1 MSATPAEPLRRLEQ
15 HLRRHH
21 HVIDSATLRALGFGR
36 EYARSQVAGQRWQRV
51 HRGIFCGYTGQLT
64 FESRCEVALRCLGPD
79 ALLDGPTAA
88 QLHGLRRFEDHRIH
102 IVIPHGG
109 ERATPRGVVLRRVRG
124 LIGSAHQVRRGM
136 PVVGI
141 DVALLHWALARPQD
155 AGAVLTAGVQ
165 QGLTTASRLHA
176 SLEGMGRVRHRRK
189 LISVIADIDGGSRS
203 ELERRFL
210 TIVRRAR
217 LPKPVCDY
225 PVWLGDRRVWVD
237 VCYPELR
244 IAIEIDGRAFHL
256 MSEDWEDDL
265 DRQNDIVLD
274 DWLVLRFTSRAIRE
288 HPHQV
293 AERVARAIGMQSRG
307 AGVEQERR
315 TTALAHLAD
324 LSPVPQ
330 RGPHR

>member
-1 MSATPAEPLRRLEQ
+1 
-15 HLRRHH
+15 
-21 HVIDSATLRALGFGR
+21 
-36 EYARSQVAGQRWQRV
+36 
-51 HRGIFCGYTGQLT
+51 
-64 FESRCEVALRCLGPD
+64 
-79 ALLDGPTAA
+79 
-88 QLHGLRRFEDHRIH
+88 
-102 IVIPHGG
+102 
-109 ERATPRGVVLRRVRG
+109 
-124 LIGSAHQVRRGM
+124 M

-155 AGAVLTAGVQ
+155 AGGVLTAGVQ
-165 QGLTTASRLHA
+165 QGLTTAGRLRA

-225 PVWLGDRRVWVD
+225 PVWLSERRVWVD
-237 VCYPELR
+237 VCYPALR

-265 DRQNDIVLD
+265 DRQNDIVLG
-274 DWLVLRFTSRAIRE
+274 DWLVLRFTARAIRE

-293 AERVARAIGMQSRG
+293 AERVALAIEMRSAAARL
-307 AGVEQERR
+307 EHERR
-315 TTALAHLAD
+315 TPALAHLAD
-324 LSPVPQ
+324 LAAAPQ
-330 RGPHR
+330 RGLHR